1 MVSRVHTQAVF
12 NVDISGLHLVQS
24 LDCGVHHHCD
34 TTIAVPSYTLVPT
47 AADCCTQLH
56 TATHT
61 AQAR

>member
-1 MVSRVHTQAVF
+1 MVGMVHTQAVF
-12 NVDISGLHLVQS
+12 NVDISGLYLVQS
-24 LDCGVHHHCD
+24 LDCGVHHHYD
-34 TTIAVPSYTLVPT
+34 TTTAVPT